1 MSPPKNKKETQCFL
15 GVMSFWRM
23 RIPDYSL
30 IVRPLPQVMQKN
42 DFLWGPE
49 QQQAFEQIKQEVICA
64 VAFGPVQT
72 RQDLKKYAF
81 QCNWGKGPHLESL
94 AKNIR

>member
-1 MSPPKNKKETQCFL
+1 
-15 GVMSFWRM
+15 M

-30 IVRPLPQVMQKN
+30 ILRPLPQVMQKN

-72 RQDLKKYAF
+72 RQGLKKYAF